1 MRRLI
6 KDERLDYIT
15 LCHVASKHY
24 RTVIIFNYL
33 ASSLIDSAHEV
44 KLEYHVIQ
52 SMISLAMRFC
62 LFVCLLLTVDETAVV
77 MVTFNLSIKPSILSP
92 SPRKNS
98 VINFS
103 KVVQNCS

>member
-1 MRRLI
+1 M
-6 KDERLDYIT
+6 
-15 LCHVASKHY
+15 
-24 RTVIIFNYL
+24 
-33 ASSLIDSAHEV
+33 DSAQEV

-52 SMISLAMRFC
+52 SIISLAIRFC
-62 LFVCLLLTVDETAVV
+62 LFVCLLVAVDETAIV
-77 MVTFNLSIKPSILSP
+77 MVAFNFSMKPSILSP